1 MVGRYTAGAMNLPF
15 FPLRSY
21 FETDLPVA
29 NPLIRPIES
38 PYGDETLYAVPPL
51 RPTSTIVHAQRAE
64 AGGRHAGLGPA
75 RLPEGG
81 RLRRRAGHR
90 GGRGAGR
97 RVGHPGRPQPDDHP
111 RA

>member
-1 MVGRYTAGAMNLPF
+1 MVGRYTAGATNLPF

-38 PYGDETLYAVPPL
+38 PYGDGLVYAVPPL
-51 RPTSTIVHAQRAE
+51 KPDVTIIHAQRAV
-64 AGGRHAGLGPA
+64 GRRRHPGLGPA

-81 RLRRRAGHR
+81 RLRRRPA
-90 GGRGAGR
+90 
-97 RVGHPGRPQPDDHP
+97 
-111 RA
+111 

>member
-29 NPLIRPIES
+29 NPLIREIA
-38 PYGDETLYAVPPL
+38 LAVRRRDHL
-51 RPTSTIVHAQRAE
+51 RRPAAP
-64 AGGRHAGLGPA
+64 AGRHDRPRPAGIGGRRHAGLGPA

-81 RLRRRAGHR
+81 GVRGRA
-90 GGRGAGR
+90 A
-97 RVGHPGRPQPDDHP
+97 
-111 RA
+111 